1 MLALDMI
8 QTLAFAGAILFLG
21 HLIQRKV
28 GFLSRYN
35 IPPPVVGG
43 LLVSA
48 AMLVAPSAEVTPLR
62 FDTTLRDPLMIAF
75 FTSIGFGASLSLL
88 KVGGP
93 LVAVFLLISTVIAV
107 LQNVVGAG
115 LAVALGQHPLL
126 GVLAG
131 SVTLTGGPATGLAFA
146 PQFEAAGV
154 EGAAAVAIA
163 AAMAGIIS
171 AGLIGGPI
179 GTFLI
184 ESKALVSANPTPGSP
199 VAAPTAANLVE
210 EHIPEPS
217 TAAPPGEDVEAYG
230 LTKALV
236 VMLVAMGIGVWV
248 SRGFTAMGITLP
260 AYIGAMLVASVIR
273 NLDDKTR
280 LVGLSQ
286 KLIDDLGNIALSL
299 FLVLA
304 LMTLELWK
312 LAGLA
317 VPLIVILVVQV
328 LVVAVASVLV
338 VFPLM
343 GRDYQSAVTSS
354 GFFGFMMGT
363 TASAMASMKVL
374 VERYGAAPRAFLIVP
389 IVGAFFIDFTNAIII
404 TGFLNFWR

>member
-1 MLALDMI
+1 MI
-8 QTLAFAGAILFLG
+8 QTVAFAGAILFLG
-21 HLIQRKV
+21 HFVQKRVPL
-28 GFLSRYN
+28 LSRYN
-35 IPPPVVGG
+35 IPAPVVGG
-43 LLVSA
+43 LIVSV
-48 AMLVAPSAEVTPLR
+48 AMLAARSAGLAPLM

-107 LQNVVGAG
+107 VQNLVGGG
-115 LAVALGQHPLL
+115 LAAALGQHPLL

-154 EGAAAVAIA
+154 QGAAAVAIA

-171 AGLIGGPI
+171 AGLVGGPI

-184 ESKALVSANPTPGSP
+184 ESKALVASNPAGAKVGVTRADN
-199 VAAPTAANLVE
+199 VVE
-210 EHIPEPS
+210 EHLPEP
-217 TAAPPGEDVEAYG
+217 AAEAPPGEDVEAYG

-236 VMLVAMGIGVWV
+236 AMAIAMGIGAWV
-248 SRGFTAMGITLP
+248 SRAFIAMGVTLP
-260 AYIGAMLVASVIR
+260 AYIGAMLVAALIR
-273 NLDDKTR
+273 NLDDASG

-286 KLIDDLGNIALSL
+286 RLIDDLGNVALSL
-299 FLVLA
+299 FLVIA

-317 VPLIVILVVQV
+317 LPLILILAVQV
-328 LVVAVASVLV
+328 AVVALASALV

-363 TASAMASMKVL
+363 TASAMASMRVL

-389 IVGAFFIDFTNAIII
+389 IVGAFFIDFTNALII
-404 TGFLNFWR
+404 TAFVNVWK

>member
-43 LLVSA
+43 LLVSV
-48 AMLVAPSAEVTPLR
+48 AMLVARSAEVTPLR

-88 KVGGP
+88 RVGGP

-236 VMLVAMGIGVWV
+236 VMLVA
-248 SRGFTAMGITLP
+248 
-260 AYIGAMLVASVIR
+260 SVIR

-286 KLIDDLGNIALSL
+286 KLIDDFGNIALSL

-328 LVVAVASVLV
+328 LVVAAASVLV

-389 IVGAFFIDFTNAIII
+389 IVGAFFIDFTNALLI
-404 TGFLNFWR
+404 TVCLNIWS